1 MFVWRLHVYRS
12 GPTNP
17 TDTSL
22 SAKNVVFG
30 CFSTSSLSLL
40 PSVLA
45 QGSLSREAPRE
56 QRRSWSKSSLLSPRV
71 HLIFFL
77 QLSSSRLWGQLLAWH
92 LVQVYLRESSNRIT
106 EKKNIENAIYERKV
120 ISSNSP
126 HHQWS
131 PALPCWSPCASLWG
145 SPVSPPGND
154 NLIGSQAP
162 RRIEHQ
168 LKIRTLKKLN
178 HLQVTRA
185 PVAVHHCVWF
195 WGMLISTPGL
205 MVKHWRRRYK

>member
-1 MFVWRLHVYRS
+1 MATPCLSVRANQSHRHVVVGKKMLFSDVFRQARFLSSQVCLHKGVWAGKLHENKGVLDQKAHFCLQEF
-12 GPTNP
+12 TW
-17 TDTSL
+17 
-22 SAKNVVFG
+22 F
-30 CFSTSSLSLL
+30 LL
-40 PSVLA
+40 
-45 QGSLSREAPRE
+45 
-56 QRRSWSKSSLLSPRV
+56 
-71 HLIFFL
+71 L

-106 EKKNIENAIYERKV
+106 EKKNIENAMYERKV
-120 ISSNSP
+120 ISSNIP

-154 NLIGSQAP
+154 NLIGSHALQ
-162 RRIEHQ
+162 RVEYK
-168 LKIRTLKKLN
+168 LKIRTLKKCN

-195 WGMLISTPGL
+195 WGILISTPGL
-205 MVKHWRRRYK
+205 MLKYWRRRYK

>member
-1 MFVWRLHVYRS
+1 MCVWRLHVYGS

-30 CFSTSSLSLL
+30 CFSTNSLSHVCLHKGVWAGKL
-40 PSVLA
+40 HENKGVLDQKA
-45 QGSLSREAPRE
+45 HFCLQEFT
-56 QRRSWSKSSLLSPRV
+56 W
-71 HLIFFL
+71 FFLL

-106 EKKNIENAIYERKV
+106 EKKNIENAMYERKV

-145 SPVSPPGND
+145 SPVSPPGNN
-154 NLIGSQAP
+154 NLIGPHAP
-162 RRIEHQ
+162 QGIEHQ
-168 LKIRTLKKLN
+168 LKIRTLKKCN
-178 HLQVTRA
+178 Q
-185 PVAVHHCVWF
+185 
-195 WGMLISTPGL
+195 
-205 MVKHWRRRYK
+205 